1 MVTINW
7 IINAHKILV
16 VPFVLALMWHFHNWS
31 AAAFL
36 YLGLHGTYALLWL
49 IKQAVFPDK
58 RWAQP
63 IPLWRGVFAPFVP
76 LMAYLVGPYLLISEH
91 TLVPTWM
98 FAAGPFLVI
107 LGVFLHY
114 VSDAQKFF
122 TLQVRDGLIVDGLF
136 GRTRNPNYL
145 GEIMT
150 NLGCVL
156 VSWHWQAALVLT
168 GWFLCY
174 VHGMRQKDKS
184 LSRHPEFAGY
194 KQHTGMLLPALR
206 FIGNSALRTRVDY
219 EGSPW
224 NTTRSW
230 WRIKFEDWSV
240 AIEVSEM

>member
-1 MVTINW
+1 MATVNW

-16 VPFVLALMWHFHNWS
+16 IPVVLALMLHFHNWS

-63 IPLWRGVFAPFVP
+63 VPLLIGAFVPFLP
-76 LMAYLVGPYLLISEH
+76 LMAYLVGSYLLISEH
-91 TLVPTWM
+91 TLVPNWV

-107 LGVFLHY
+107 IGVFLHY

-150 NLGCVL
+150 NAGCVL
-156 VSWHWQAALVLT
+156 VSWHWQAGLVLT
-168 GWFLCY
+168 GWFLY
-174 VHGMRQKDKS
+174 YAHSMRQKDKS
-184 LSRHPEFAGY
+184 LSRYPEFAGY
-194 KQHTGMLLPALR
+194 KQRTGMLLPAL
-206 FIGNSALRTRVDY
+206 NSTAASAPRTGSDY
-219 EGSPW
+219 DTSRWNKTTSPS
-224 NTTRSW
+224 T
-230 WRIKFEDWSV
+230 
-240 AIEVSEM
+240 

>member
-1 MVTINW
+1 CMVTVNW
-7 IINAHKILV
+7 IINAHKTLV
-16 VPFVLALMWHFHNWS
+16 IPIIVGLMWYFHNWG

-49 IKQAVFPDK
+49 TKQAIFPDK

-63 IPLWRGVFAPFVP
+63 IPLWIGAFAPFLP
-76 LMAYLVGPYLLISEH
+76 LMAYLVGSYLLISEH
-91 TLVPTWM
+91 TLIPNWV

-122 TLQVRDGLIVDGLF
+122 MLKVRKGLVADGLF

-156 VSWHWQAALVLT
+156 VSWHWQAAFVLS
-168 GWFLCY
+168 GWFLYY

-184 LSRHPEFAGY
+184 LSRFPEFAAY
-194 KQHTGMLLPALR
+194 KQGTGMRLPAL
-206 FIGNSALRTRVDY
+206 NYTAASAPRTRLDY
-219 EGSPW
+219 KP
-224 NTTRSW
+224 TC
-230 WRIKFEDWSV
+230 
-240 AIEVSEM
+240 

>member
-1 MVTINW
+1 MR
-7 IINAHKILV
+7 
-16 VPFVLALMWHFHNWS
+16 WHYHNWS

-49 IKQAVFPDK
+49 IKQALFPDK

-63 IPLWRGVFAPFVP
+63 IPLSIGMFTPFLP
-76 LMAYLVGPYLLISEH
+76 LMAYLVGSYLLISEH
-91 TLVPTWM
+91 TLLPNWV

-114 VSDAQKFF
+114 VGDAQKFF
-122 TLQVRDGLIVDGLF
+122 TLQARGGLIVDGLF

-168 GWFLCY
+168 GWFLYY

-184 LSRHPEFAGY
+184 LSRYPEFAAY
-194 KQHTGMLLPALR
+194 KKRTGMLLPALNP
-206 FIGNSALRTRVDY
+206 GAASALTTRVDY
-219 EGSPW
+219 DAAPW
-224 NTTRSW
+224 NKTTSS
-230 WRIKFEDWSV
+230 KT
-240 AIEVSEM
+240 

>member
-1 MVTINW
+1 MVTVNW

-16 VPFVLALMWHFHNWS
+16 IPVVLALMLYFHNWS

-63 IPLWRGVFAPFVP
+63 IPLWIGLFVPFLP
-76 LMAYLVGPYLLISEH
+76 LMAYLVGAYLLISEH
-91 TLVPTWM
+91 TLVPNWV

-114 VSDAQKFF
+114 VSDAHKFF
-122 TLQVRDGLIVDGLF
+122 TLRARDGLIVDGLF

-150 NLGCVL
+150 NMGCVL

-168 GWFLCY
+168 GWFLYY

-184 LSRHPEFAGY
+184 MSRYLEFAAY
-194 KQHTGMLLPALR
+194 KQRTGMLLPAL
-206 FIGNSALRTRVDY
+206 NSTAASAPGTSVNYDALLW
-219 EGSPW
+219 SK
-224 NTTRSW
+224 TRSSS
-230 WRIKFEDWSV
+230 KSNSSTGQ
-240 AIEVSEM
+240 AL